1 MEFSRAKLLVAA
13 AAASVVMSAATSQ
26 AAKVEVIAHRGFSY
40 VAPENTLPA
49 MREAYKTGADGVEL
63 DIHLTA
69 DRKVILSHDETTSRT
84 TGGKTSLVI
93 AETSASVLQ
102 KLDVGKWKN
111 AKFAGEPMPLLD
123 EMLAELPEGVRAFV
137 EFKSGGDGAVEVR
150 NVVEK
155 SGKRGQIT
163 FISFGLDTITAVKKT
178 MPDRPAYWLRGTEK
192 DKETG
197 KVIPHGPDLIRQ
209 AKERGLDGLDLGYAG
224 ITAEFVKEA
233 KAAGLEV
240 HAWTVNYADEA
251 ARLRDIGVDSI
262 TTDRPDMVLE
272 VVRGKKQ

>member
-1 MEFSRAKLLVAA
+1 
-13 AAASVVMSAATSQ
+13 
-26 AAKVEVIAHRGFSY
+26 
-40 VAPENTLPA
+40 
-49 MREAYKTGADGVEL
+49 VEL

-84 TGGKTSLVI
+84 TGGTSMVI
-93 AETSASVLQ
+93 AETSASALQ
-102 KLDVGKWKN
+102 KLDVGSWKG
-111 AKFAGEPMPLLD
+111 AKFAGEKMPLLE
-123 EMLAELPEGVRAFV
+123 EMLAELPKGVRAFV

-150 NVVEK
+150 DVVEK
-155 SGKRGQIT
+155 SGKRAQVT
-163 FISFGLDTITAVKKT
+163 FISFGLDTITEVKRT

-197 KVIPHGPDLIRQ
+197 KVIPHGPELIRQ
-209 AKERGLDGLDLGYAG
+209 AKERGLDGLDLNYGG

>member
-1 MEFSRAKLLVAA
+1 MEFRRAKFLVAA
-13 AAASVVMSAATSQ
+13 AAASFVMSAVTGQ

-40 VAPENTLPA
+40 AAPENTLVA

-84 TGGKTSLVI
+84 TGGTSMVI
-93 AETSASVLQ
+93 AETSASALQ
-102 KLDVGKWKN
+102 KLDVGSWKN
-111 AKFAGEPMPLLD
+111 AKFAGEKMPLLE
-123 EMLAELPEGVRAFV
+123 EMLAELPKGVRAFV

-150 NVVEK
+150 DVVEK
-155 SGKRGQIT
+155 SGKRGQVT
-163 FISFGLDTITAVKKT
+163 FISFGLDTITEVKRT

-197 KVIPHGPDLIRQ
+197 KVIPHGPELIRQ
-209 AKERGLDGLDLGYAG
+209 AKERGLDGLDLNYGG

>member
-1 MEFSRAKLLVAA
+1 MEFRRAKFLVAA
-13 AAASVVMSAATSQ
+13 AAASFVMSAVTGQ

-40 VAPENTLPA
+40 VAPENTLVA

-84 TGGKTSLVI
+84 TGGTSMVI
-93 AETSASVLQ
+93 AETSASALQ
-102 KLDVGKWKN
+102 KLDVGSWKN
-111 AKFAGEPMPLLD
+111 AKFAGEKMPLLE
-123 EMLAELPEGVRAFV
+123 EMLAELPKGVRAFV

-150 NVVEK
+150 DVVEK
-155 SGKRGQIT
+155 SGKRGQVT
-163 FISFGLDTITAVKKT
+163 FISFGLDTITEVKRT

-197 KVIPHGPDLIRQ
+197 KVIPHGPELIRQ
-209 AKERGLDGLDLGYAG
+209 AKERGLDGLDLNYGG

>member
-1 MEFSRAKLLVAA
+1 MEFRRAKFLVAA
-13 AAASVVMSAATSQ
+13 AAASIVMSAATGQ

-40 VAPENTLPA
+40 VAPENTLVA

-84 TGGKTSLVI
+84 TGGTSMVI

-102 KLDVGKWKN
+102 KLDVGSWKG
-111 AKFAGEPMPLLD
+111 AKFAGEKMPLLE

-137 EFKSGGDGAVEVR
+137 EFKSGGDGAAEVR
-150 NVVEK
+150 DVVDR
-155 SGKRGQIT
+155 SGKRAQVT
-163 FISFGLDTITAVKKT
+163 FISFGLDTITEVKRT

-197 KVIPHGPDLIRQ
+197 KVIPHGPELIRQ
-209 AKERGLDGLDLGYAG
+209 AKERGLDGLDLNYGG

-240 HAWTVNYADEA
+240 HAWTVNHADEA
-251 ARLRDIGVDSI
+251 GRLRDIGVDSI

>member
-1 MEFSRAKLLVAA
+1 MEFRRAKFLVAA
-13 AAASVVMSAATSQ
+13 AAASIVMSAATGQ

-40 VAPENTLPA
+40 VAPENTLVA

-84 TGGKTSLVI
+84 TGGTSMVI
-93 AETSASVLQ
+93 AETSASALQ
-102 KLDVGKWKN
+102 KLDVGSWKN
-111 AKFAGEPMPLLD
+111 AKFAGEKMPLLE
-123 EMLAELPEGVRAFV
+123 EMLAELPKGVRAFV

-150 NVVEK
+150 DVVEK
-155 SGKRGQIT
+155 SGKRGQVT
-163 FISFGLDTITAVKKT
+163 FISFGLDTITEVKRT

-197 KVIPHGPDLIRQ
+197 KVIPHGPELIRQ
-209 AKERGLDGLDLGYAG
+209 AKERGLDGLDLNYGG

-240 HAWTVNYADEA
+240 HAWTVNNADEA

>member
-1 MEFSRAKLLVAA
+1 MEFRRAKLLVAA
-13 AAASVVMSAATSQ
+13 AAASIVMSAATGQ

-40 VAPENTLPA
+40 VAPENTLVA

-84 TGGKTSLVI
+84 TGGTSMVI
-93 AETSASVLQ
+93 AETSASALQ
-102 KLDVGKWKN
+102 KLDVGSWKN
-111 AKFAGEPMPLLD
+111 AKFAGEKMPLLE
-123 EMLAELPEGVRAFV
+123 EMLAELPKGVRAFV

-150 NVVEK
+150 DVVEK
-155 SGKRGQIT
+155 SGKRGQVT
-163 FISFGLDTITAVKKT
+163 FISFGLDTITEVKRT

-197 KVIPHGPDLIRQ
+197 KVIPHGPELIRQ
-209 AKERGLDGLDLGYAG
+209 AKERGLDGLDLNYGG